1 MLNNFNNDLININT
15 AEDISYNCSTTTLKK
30 NDESIVKSQT
40 NDSAF
45 FKGNFH
51 CDNKFNMKTSNY
63 TQNDRLELSNQ
74 KSLSNKY
81 KARAKKN
88 TKQKTTTFKIA
99 SSTCKSI
106 SNNSLTISDKSCM
119 S

>member
-15 AEDISYNCSTTTLKK
+15 HEDISYNCSTTTLKK

-45 FKGNFH
+45 NKGNFH

-74 KSLSNKY
+74 KSSNCKY
-81 KARAKKN
+81 KGKAKKN
-88 TKQKTTTFKIA
+88 IKQKTTCFKMA

-106 SNNSLTISDKSCM
+106 SNNSKTVSEKSYM